1 MFTLPRLVVVVGCD
15 GQCNQ
20 VLLIPFLHLLVDFS
34 LWWLLSQQ
42 QAIALQNFGGQQI
55 AVGLHSHTSLLPV
68 PFASLQA
75 LNAPAVQAV
84 SNVLPLF
91 HHAHANA
98 AGGVSVLPL
107 VQDLEDILCE
117 EVFALQL
124 S

>member
-1 MFTLPRLVVVVGCD
+1 MFTLPRLVVVGCD
-15 GQCNQ
+15 GKCNK
-20 VLLIPFLHLLVDFS
+20 VPLMPFLHLLVDFS
-34 LWWLLSQQ
+34 LWWLLSRQ
-42 QAIALQNFGGQQI
+42 QAIASQNFGGQQI
-55 AVGLHSHTSLLPV
+55 AVGLHSHTSLV

>member
-1 MFTLPRLVVVVGCD
+1 MVVGGCD
-15 GQCNQ
+15 GNCNK
-20 VLLIPFLHLLVDFS
+20 VPLIPFLDLLVDCF
-34 LWWLLSQQ
+34 WWLLSQQ

-55 AVGLHSHTSLLPV
+55 AVGLHSHKSLLPV

-117 EVFALQL
+117 
-124 S
+124 